1 MYLVKGWGGDIMR
14 LRQNFL
20 LIKWCQDLFQFNYDQ
35 SEAMDIIDLMTHL
48 NSWPCALGNSIFQA
62 TTLLILFRIQ
72 RVYFCWLQKPVW
84 NQNFYISKYFGLWNI
99 DKQRNRVHIK
109 QFRRSLLKF
118 TLMLSSKFFWWWIRF
133 LFFKTCR

>member
-99 DKQRNRVHIK
+99 DKKKKYRLYQTISTFFVEIH
-109 QFRRSLLKF
+109 LDVVLEV
-118 TLMLSSKFFWWWIRF
+118 LMMAD
-133 LFFKTCR
+133 